1 MSGLYTWCLAVSGL
15 YTRCLTVD
23 ELDTERRKK
32 QNKRTRENSCLTVR
46 GLYTIAYEVEERHA
60 LRCTEV
66 LVSEDDSER
75 EGGGVYPRFWTPRCA
90 ERETQDL
97 SWLVT

>member
-66 LVSEDDSER
+66 LVVRTTQRER
-75 EGGGVYPRFWTPRCA
+75 GGGCTHGFGHRGVPNGRRKTCPG
-90 ERETQDL
+90 L
-97 SWLVT
+97 